1 MGARVFVSRY
11 KVNPQ
16 LASKEPSQSA
26 CCHTGNDHLVLVEAQ
41 WDSQQRAFIAHFTF
55 TLQRWKPRV
64 TRTD

>member
-1 MGARVFVSRY
+1 MISYGSIMLSFAQQVLMGLLWTKCWAMY
-11 KVNPQ
+11 WD
-16 LASKEPSQSA
+16 
-26 CCHTGNDHLVLVEAQ
+26 DHLVLVEAQ